1 METQHAPTRANSC
14 PHPQLILTTTGGR
27 ASQTTLIVLTFRREP
42 NNTGRTRE
50 QLNTAVYC
58 SRQLLIN
65 NSSRRQGRMEA
76 VSRLTQE
83 GCNSMRQSLGMEPFI
98 LGMEPFIEQPPT
110 PGVRGRLVGIEI
122 QSGCQLA
129 SQLDRGKQ
137 SITPCV
143 DRGIVL

>member
-1 METQHAPTRANSC
+1 
-14 PHPQLILTTTGGR
+14 
-27 ASQTTLIVLTFRREP
+27 
-42 NNTGRTRE
+42 
-50 QLNTAVYC
+50 
-58 SRQLLIN
+58 
-65 NSSRRQGRMEA
+65 MEA

-110 PGVRGRLVGIEI
+110 PGVRGGLVGIEI

-137 SITPCV
+137 SLYNSRAPCV

>member
-1 METQHAPTRANSC
+1 
-14 PHPQLILTTTGGR
+14 
-27 ASQTTLIVLTFRREP
+27 
-42 NNTGRTRE
+42 
-50 QLNTAVYC
+50 
-58 SRQLLIN
+58 
-65 NSSRRQGRMEA
+65 MEA

-98 LGMEPFIEQPPT
+98 EQPPT
-110 PGVRGRLVGIEI
+110 PGVRGGLVGIEI

-137 SITPCV
+137 SLYNSRAPCV